1 MQDLIH
7 DKKLFDRLYDDY
19 KKNTSKI
26 ASKFWENY
34 VKSISNELEVNGL
47 KNFGKKFIIT
57 LGGFG
62 DIPKLT
68 PRPLVRRVFKIP
80 LIYKFLEK
88 KYTYYI
94 VNNVK
99 NNFFNLLKND
109 KFELSDLLIHLGN
122 KLNTKTLPFKL
133 IRTVKINNN
142 LIPHSYTKGA
152 INLDI
157 ILKVIDFYN
166 LNISFEDL
174 YAKNIMDIGGGIGS
188 ILHSFKEHN
197 EMNKYNQ
204 NSKYYLIE
212 QFPVS
217 YLAYKNLLYFNDDDV
232 SINSDNNKL
241 NVITNTSIGS
251 LNYLNISFF
260 FNSSSFQEMDINQIE
275 EYISFIKTHASKK
288 SYLACFLYPSNK
300 ELSSDKK
307 VVRLM
312 NNHFELL
319 GWDKNYY
326 DKYRGAIQGILYLYK
341 VK

>member
-1 MQDLIH
+1 MSDLIH
-7 DKKLFDRLYDDY
+7 DKKLFARLYDDF
-19 KKNTSKI
+19 KITSKNS
-26 ASKFWENY
+26 SKYWDNY
-34 VKSISNELEVNGL
+34 VKSIVNEIEVNGL
-47 KNFGKKFIIT
+47 KNFGKKFVIT
-57 LGGFG
+57 SGGFG
-62 DIPKLT
+62 DVPKLT
-68 PRPLVRRVFKIP
+68 PRPLARRVFKIP
-80 LIYKFLEK
+80 IIYKFLEK
-88 KYTYYI
+88 KYTYYL
-94 VNNVK
+94 VNKIK
-99 NNFFNLLKND
+99 NNFFNLLRND

-122 KLNTKTLPFKL
+122 KLNTKTKPFNL
-133 IRTVKINNN
+133 IRTVKIKNN

-204 NSKYYLIE
+204 DSKYYLIE

-217 YLAYKNLLYFNDDDV
+217 YLAYKNLLYFNDGDV
-232 SINSDNNKL
+232 SINSDNDKL

-300 ELSSDKK
+300 QLSSDKK
-307 VVRLM
+307 VVRVM

-326 DKYRGAIQGILYLYK
+326 DKYQGGIQGILYLYK